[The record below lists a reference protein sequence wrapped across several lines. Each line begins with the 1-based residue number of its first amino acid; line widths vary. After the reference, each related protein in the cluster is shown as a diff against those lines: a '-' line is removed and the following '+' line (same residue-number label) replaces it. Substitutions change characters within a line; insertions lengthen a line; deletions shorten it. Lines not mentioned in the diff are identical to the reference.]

1 MYLYQ
6 WMRNAK
12 SKKVA
17 KTTFLGELTIVYYV
31 RFICRL
37 FIVRAYHQLNAAI
50 LLLAIPL
57 LVLGT
62 VALIFGFYELYRVSQ
77 L

>member
-1 MYLYQ
+1 MDEKCKEQKGSQGYL
-6 WMRNAK
+6 
-12 SKKVA
+12 
-17 KTTFLGELTIVYYV
+17 LGELTIVYYV